1 MKVAE
6 MCVRYIV
13 YVIAICFCFLEFIFV
28 LCLKFLMIVQSLMH
42 LKKRKWM
49 ASMVKCESSMVT
61 PVIIPF
67 ISLILFI
74 TPYNVDMNQTRITLF
89 LLFSSRLQMRWDE

>member
-1 MKVAE
+1 
-6 MCVRYIV
+6 MCVRYTCIE
-13 YVIAICFCFLEFIFV
+13 YVIAICFRLLGFVFV
-28 LCLKFLMIVQSLMH
+28 LCLKFLIIVQLLMDV
-42 LKKRKWM
+42 KKRKWM

-74 TPYNVDMNQTRITLF
+74 TPYNVDVNQRRITLF
-89 LLFSSRLQMRWDE
+89 LLFSSRLQMRWSE

>member
-1 MKVAE
+1 
-6 MCVRYIV
+6 MCVRYTCIE
-13 YVIAICFCFLEFIFV
+13 YVIAICFRFLGSVFV
-28 LCLKFLMIVQSLMH
+28 LCLKFLIIVQLLMH
-42 LKKRKWM
+42 VKKRKWM

-74 TPYNVDMNQTRITLF
+74 TPYNVDVNQRRITLF
-89 LLFSSRLQMRWDE
+89 LLFSSRLQMRWSE